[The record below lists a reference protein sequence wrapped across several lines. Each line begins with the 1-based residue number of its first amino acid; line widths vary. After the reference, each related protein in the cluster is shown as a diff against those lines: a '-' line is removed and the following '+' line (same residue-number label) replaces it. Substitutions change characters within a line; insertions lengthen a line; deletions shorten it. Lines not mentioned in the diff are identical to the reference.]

1 MIRKPLGLVAGL
13 IFWAG
18 LALPCPSPAG
28 TITGTWTGG
37 VFFDIQYG
45 VNGTLAGESSGSYL
59 GEMSLT
65 YDLDYGSVSMTIS
78 GGPVIGISYSSGM
91 QLIDIPYS
99 SDPFGPTYGTASLY
113 VPFGR
118 ASEEVANFA
127 VSYRSILPDG
137 TIDTSGGFA
146 NADVF
151 VLDSEPLGTSVIE
164 HLSFQT
170 IPEPPSIVPA
180 AFAFLIATIIGLK
193 RQLRP
198 R

>member
-37 VFFDIQYG
+37 VVFDIQYS
-45 VNGTLAGESSGSYL
+45 VNAAPAGESWGRYL

-65 YDLDYGSVSMTIS
+65 YDPEYQTVSMIVS
-78 GGPVIGISYSSGM
+78 GNPGI

-99 SDPFGPTYGTASLY
+99 SDPFGPTYGTGELIAP
-113 VPFGR
+113 PFDYG
-118 ASEEVANFA
+118 SYEVANFA

-146 NADVF
+146 NADV
-151 VLDSEPLGTSVIE
+151 VMIWTDPMGNGGNEY
-164 HLSFQT
+164 LSFQT
-170 IPEPPSIVPA
+170 VPEPPSIVPA

-193 RQLRP
+193 RLLRP